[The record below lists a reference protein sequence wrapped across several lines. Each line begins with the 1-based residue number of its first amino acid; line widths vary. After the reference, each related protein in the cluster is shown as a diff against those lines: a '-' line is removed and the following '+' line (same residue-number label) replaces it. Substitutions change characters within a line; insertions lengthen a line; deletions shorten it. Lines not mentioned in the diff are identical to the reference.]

1 MRIGIDRIFSSLE
14 VIRLGKN
21 WMDYEREQL
30 RWTFGTFQQRIEE
43 NFLEFQQKKT
53 QPGGIPKFL
62 KTS

>member
-30 RWTFGTFQQRIEE
+30 R
-43 NFLEFQQKKT
+43 
-53 QPGGIPKFL
+53 
-62 KTS
+62 